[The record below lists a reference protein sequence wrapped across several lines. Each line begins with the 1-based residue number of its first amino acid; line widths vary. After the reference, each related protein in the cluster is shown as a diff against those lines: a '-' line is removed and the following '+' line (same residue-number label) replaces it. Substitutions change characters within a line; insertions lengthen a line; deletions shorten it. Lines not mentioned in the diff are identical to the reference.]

1 MTDGRDHEHPPATS
15 PTFLGGPAAW
25 RAASRA
31 AHSQAGTGSLTLPRH
46 RPRWP
51 LVVIAIVVQLPGF
64 AFAAGHPFLHAV
76 YVLAAL
82 SSFLLLGSARFPGPV
97 VTAVAVLCAPAIA
110 FGFGPPVSAVPLA
123 IAVFVAILHG
133 ARPWA
138 WGTLVGLAIAGPSAV
153 ALVHLA
159 RSLTGSPASVVRPLA
174 VVLALSLLVGF
185 AEMQRGRRE
194 HYREMA
200 GRVAAQR
207 QAEAEAER
215 TRIARELHDVLAHS
229 LSQISVQ
236 AGVGLHL
243 FETQPDRAK
252 ESLDAIKKTS
262 SDALDEVRGVLG
274 FLREDGVQGLRTPGP
289 GLDRLPGLISSF
301 RDLGLNVD
309 VRGDLGTNVWH
320 SAQLAIYR
328 IVQESLT
335 NIARHAPGADAEILL
350 ERRGAAYEV
359 TVTDDGPGPGDGYR
373 PGRGMVGM
381 RERAQLLRG
390 SFEAGPGAE
399 GGFRVHAV
407 IPMRAGDTT

>member
-25 RAASRA
+25 RAAARS
-31 AHSQAGTGSLTLPRH
+31 AHSAAGTGAVPLPQH

-51 LVVIAIVVQLPGF
+51 LVVIAILVQLPGF

-76 YVLAAL
+76 YLLAVL
-82 SSFLLLGSARFPGPV
+82 SSFLLLASRRFPGPV
-97 VTAVAVLCAPAIA
+97 VTAVAVLCSPAIA
-110 FGFGPPVSAVPLA
+110 FGFGPPLSAVPLA
-123 IAVFVAILHG
+123 IAVFLAILHG

-153 ALVHLA
+153 ALVRSA
-159 RSLTGSPASVVRPLA
+159 RALTGSPASVVRPLA
-174 VVLALSLLVGF
+174 VMLVLSLLVGF

-194 HYREMA
+194 RYREMA
-200 GRVAAQR
+200 RRIAAQR

-243 FETQPDRAK
+243 FDTQPDRAK

-274 FLREDGVQGLRTPGP
+274 FLREDSSQGLRTPGP

-301 RDLGLNVD
+301 RDLGLTVQVYDDLGPD
-309 VRGDLGTNVWH
+309 VRH

-335 NIARHAPGADAEILL
+335 NVARHAPGASADVRLGRQGGQYEI
-350 ERRGAAYEV
+350 
-359 TVTDDGPGPGDGYR
+359 TVTDDGPGPAGGYR

-390 SFEAGPGAE
+390 SFEAGPRAE
-399 GGFRVHAV
+399 GGFRVHAR
-407 IPMRAGDTT
+407 IPVGAGDP